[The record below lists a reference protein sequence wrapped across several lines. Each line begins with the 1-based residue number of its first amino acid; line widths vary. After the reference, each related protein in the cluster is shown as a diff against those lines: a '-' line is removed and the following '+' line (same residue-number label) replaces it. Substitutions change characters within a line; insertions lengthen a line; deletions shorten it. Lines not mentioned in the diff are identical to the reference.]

1 MKLFWYIWDDGSI
14 SLVPANDATAAS
26 LAVDELIAVDPAELK
41 HIAERDR
48 FGTLKRLAQIDS
60 EDPRTLAE
68 CGEAGQFCFAEVGSR
83 KPRKLQH

>member
-26 LAVDELIAVDPAELK
+26 LAVDKLFVPAELK
-41 HIAERDR
+41 HIEERDR
-48 FGTLKRLAQIDS
+48 FRTLKRPAQIDN
-60 EDPRTLAE
+60 EDPRTLGE
-68 CGEAGQFCFAEVGSR
+68 CGEAGQFCLAEVGSG